1 MGGVA
6 VARDIRGAS
15 TSRGTFE
22 IGVGDMSVFVDAAQ
36 LGLLVAMSGMAGI
49 SGLVLVKSI
58 EEADA
63 GSAWIWGTVFGASS
77 LAAALSFWRLV

>member
-1 MGGVA
+1 MVGVA

-36 LGLLVAMSGMAGI
+36 LGLLVAMGGMAGI

-63 GSAWIWGTVFGASS
+63 VSAWIWGMVFGASS
-77 LAAALSFWRLV
+77 LAAAWSFWRLV

>member
-1 MGGVA
+1 MVEAPG
-6 VARDIRGAS
+6 DLWGAS
-15 TSRGTFE
+15 DCEQHSAV
-22 IGVGDMSVFVDAAQ
+22 GVGGMSVFVDATQ